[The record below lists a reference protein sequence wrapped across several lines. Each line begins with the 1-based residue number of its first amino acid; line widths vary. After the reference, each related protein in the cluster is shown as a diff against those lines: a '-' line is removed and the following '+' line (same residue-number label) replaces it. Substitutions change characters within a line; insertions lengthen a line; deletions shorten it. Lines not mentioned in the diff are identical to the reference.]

1 MVFIGTSMNEEYI
14 PYRRRKFFINTGLQG
29 RFVIG
34 FSSAVFAG
42 FLVNLVLVYFLID
55 RELAEELY
63 KIHLKIRT
71 TSDIAVPV
79 LLKLGAITIPSIVIV
94 SAAIGYFL
102 TRGVEGSLKE
112 FRQAVRKTGRG
123 DLTQRVNG
131 AGGSASTELSGPLNA
146 AISSLEQRFGALKKS
161 GLALEEGLGKLNG
174 AIDKHCVSRAEI
186 EDAIR
191 GVSEARG
198 RIGRELSALNV

>member
-1 MVFIGTSMNEEYI
+1 MNAGYT
-14 PYRRRKFFINTGLQG
+14 PYHRRKFFINKGLQG

-34 FSSAVFAG
+34 FSSAVLAG

-79 LLKLGAITIPSIVIV
+79 LLKLGAVTIPSIIMV
-94 SAAIGYFL
+94 SAAIGYLL

-112 FRQAVRKTGRG
+112 FRQVVEKTGRG
-123 DLTQRVNG
+123 DLTQRFNG
-131 AGGSASTELSGPLNA
+131 PTSTELSGPFNA
-146 AISSLEQRFGALKKS
+146 AIGSLEQRFGALKKS
-161 GLALEEGLGKLNG
+161 GLALEGGLGRLNS
-174 AIDKHCVSRAEI
+174 AIDKGSVSRAEI
-186 EDAIR
+186 EDALK

-198 RIGRELSALNV
+198 RVGRELSWFKV

>member
-1 MVFIGTSMNEEYI
+1 MNANYI
-14 PYRRRKFFINTGLQG
+14 PYRRRKFFVNKGLQS

-34 FSSAVFAG
+34 FSSAVFVG

-55 RELAEELY
+55 RELSEELY

-102 TRGVEGSLKE
+102 TRRVEGSLKE
-112 FRQAVRKTGRG
+112 FRQVVGQTGRG
-123 DLTQRVNG
+123 DLTQRFE
-131 AGGSASTELSGPLNA
+131 GSASTELSGPFNTA
-146 AISSLEQRFGALKKS
+146 VISLERRFGALKKS
-161 GLALEEGLGKLNG
+161 GLALEDGLGRLNG
-174 AIDKHCVSRAEI
+174 AIGRDSVSRTEI
-186 EDAIR
+186 EDALR

-198 RIGRELSALNV
+198 RIGRELSGFKV